1 MGLVYRNGRP
11 YLYRSVRRAGR
22 VTSQYTASGV
32 DAFLIAA
39 LEENERDERRCELE
53 QIRAE
58 RREADDLERALDE
71 MAERAGDLARDALT
85 AAGYHQHHRGE
96 WRKRRV
102 PSHREGGTGRSA
114 DGRLGV
120 RRADR
125 LGRGEGRGREDE
137 GEAPG

>member
-22 VTSQYTASGV
+22 VTSQYTASGI

-39 LEENERDERRCELE
+39 LEESERDERRCELE

-71 MAERAGDLARDALT
+71 MAERARDLAREALT

-102 PSHREGGTGRSA
+102 SRHREGGCRPTSSWTIGRSA
-114 DGRLGV
+114 S
-120 RRADR
+120 
-125 LGRGEGRGREDE
+125 
-137 GEAPG
+137 